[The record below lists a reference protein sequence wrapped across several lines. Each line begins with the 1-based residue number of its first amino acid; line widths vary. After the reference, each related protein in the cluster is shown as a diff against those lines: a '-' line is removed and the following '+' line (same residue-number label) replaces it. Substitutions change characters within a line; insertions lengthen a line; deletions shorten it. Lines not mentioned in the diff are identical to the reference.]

1 MQKRKFYEFARVAFF
16 SINGTGFCY
25 YECNTQTNKTKK
37 KERKRSG
44 FYNLEFQE
52 EKEVI
57 SALFKNI
64 H

>member
-1 MQKRKFYEFARVAFF
+1 MSLRVLHFF
-16 SINGTGFCY
+16 LKMERDFVIMSATHK
-25 YECNTQTNKTKK
+25 QTKQKK

>member
-1 MQKRKFYEFARVAFF
+1 MERDFVIMSATHK
-16 SINGTGFCY
+16 
-25 YECNTQTNKTKK
+25 QTKQKK

-57 SALFKNI
+57 SALFKKYTLNI
-64 H
+64 LKS